1 MKNIKAF
8 TLIEL
13 LYPAPISRIETLRDD
28 EARRGGFTLIE
39 LLVVVLII
47 GILAA
52 VALPQYQKAVDK
64 ARFMRI
70 LPALDSILKA
80 EDSYYLANG
89 TFTNSLEELDIELPG
104 TMTADKKAIGMN
116 GVGIYLAPQYQGVYA
131 RDNKIPNI
139 TIYAFSR
146 YRNNEFGGKITCY
159 ARVADARAVSLCK
172 NLSGKTIPDDVV
184 SYGNENVYFLN

>member
-1 MKNIKAF
+1 MQKKSG
-8 TLIEL
+8 L
-13 LYPAPISRIETLRDD
+13 LGRLNSK
-28 EARRGGFTLIE
+28 GFTLIE

-70 LPALDSILKA
+70 LPALDGIMNA
-80 EDSYYLANG
+80 EDAYYLANG

-104 TMTADKKAIGMN
+104 TMTADKRAIGIN
-116 GVGIYLAPQYQGVYA
+116 GVSIYLEAQYQGAYA
-131 RDNKIPNI
+131 RDNKIPDI

-146 YRNNEFGGKITCY
+146 YRNNEFAGKITCY
-159 ARVADARAVSLCK
+159 AKVANTRAVSLCQS
-172 NLSGKTIPDDVV
+172 LSGKKTPDTSV
-184 SYGNENVYFLN
+184 SYGAEDVYFLN

>member
-1 MKNIKAF
+1 MKNKSCLSGRLNAK
-8 TLIEL
+8 
-13 LYPAPISRIETLRDD
+13 
-28 EARRGGFTLIE
+28 GFTLIE

-70 LPALDSILKA
+70 LPAMDSILNA

-104 TMTADKKAIGMN
+104 TMTADKRAIGIN
-116 GVGIYLAPQYQGVYA
+116 GVSIYLEAQYMGVYA
-131 RDNKIPNI
+131 RDQKIPDI

-146 YRNNEFGGKITCY
+146 YRNNRFGGKITCY
-159 ARVADARAVSLCK
+159 ATVANARAVSLCK
-172 NLSGKTIPDDVV
+172 NLSGKTTPDEIV
-184 SYGNENVYFLN
+184 SNGDQYVYFLN

>member
-1 MKNIKAF
+1 MNNQKA
-8 TLIEL
+8 
-13 LYPAPISRIETLRDD
+13 
-28 EARRGGFTLIE
+28 FTLIE

-146 YRNNEFGGKITCY
+146 YRNDEFGGKITCY

-172 NLSGKTIPDDVV
+172 NLSRKTIPDDVV